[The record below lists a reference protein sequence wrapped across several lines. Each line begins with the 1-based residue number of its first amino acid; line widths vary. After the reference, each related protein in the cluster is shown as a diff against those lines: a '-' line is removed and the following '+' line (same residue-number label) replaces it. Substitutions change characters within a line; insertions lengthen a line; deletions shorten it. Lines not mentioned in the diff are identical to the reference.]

1 LSGFNKI
8 DRPFLYTGSGIK
20 KTIVRM
26 VCSICNQGGHNAS
39 SCNSDAVKQSIARIK
54 AYWLGENMP
63 EGWTD
68 ELVKNWA
75 ISNRIGLPYWRR
87 IWSSLGNEFSR
98 RGWWRIPQAEQQT
111 NPVISFLRPQ
121 PRSAT
126 GFKDR
131 IRNYVR
137 PAELPVEPPRPQPRP
152 SPHPVPLSGGWMDA
166 RGPGLIIDAEIRRLR
181 RHMEDVIVGHGR
193 RMYHQVQE
201 INNKV
206 KLVMDEPD
214 ETNYFDNVCAVCM
227 DEVTPNTVLGF
238 GCKHTFCG
246 NCSINLVKK
255 TGKCPTC
262 RASVSE
268 IHFKPNTDRDTFNK
282 LSSHM
287 CFS

>member
-1 LSGFNKI
+1 MEFVEEVNLVVG
-8 DRPFLYTGSGIK
+8 D
-20 KTIVRM
+20 
-26 VCSICNQGGHNAS
+26 GGE
-39 SCNSDAVKQSIARIK
+39 
-54 AYWLGENMP
+54 Y
-63 EGWTD
+63 
-68 ELVKNWA
+68 
-75 ISNRIGLPYWRR
+75 RR
-87 IWSSLGNEFSR
+87 
-98 RGWWRIPQAEQQT
+98 AEQQT

-131 IRNYVR
+131 IRNMLDLLNYQW
-137 PAELPVEPPRPQPRP
+137 EPLDHNLDQDLIT
-152 SPHPVPLSGGWMDA
+152 VPLSRRMDGCL
-166 RGPGLIIDAEIRRLR
+166 RTRCYYDAEIRRLR

-193 RMYHQVQE
+193 RMYHRVQE

-255 TGKCPTC
+255 P
-262 RASVSE
+262 V
-268 IHFKPNTDRDTFNK
+268 NV
-282 LSSHM
+282 
-287 CFS
+287 

>member
-1 LSGFNKI
+1 
-8 DRPFLYTGSGIK
+8 
-20 KTIVRM
+20 
-26 VCSICNQGGHNAS
+26 
-39 SCNSDAVKQSIARIK
+39 
-54 AYWLGENMP
+54 
-63 EGWTD
+63 
-68 ELVKNWA
+68 
-75 ISNRIGLPYWRR
+75 
-87 IWSSLGNEFSR
+87 
-98 RGWWRIPQAEQQT
+98 
-111 NPVISFLRPQ
+111 
-121 PRSAT
+121 
-126 GFKDR
+126 
-131 IRNYVR
+131 
-137 PAELPVEPPRPQPRP
+137 
-152 SPHPVPLSGGWMDA
+152 MDA

-262 RASVSE
+262 EIVFQRYTSNPTLIE
-268 IHFKPNTDRDTFNK
+268 IHLTSYPLTCVLVRFIIIINY
-282 LSSHM
+282 
-287 CFS
+287 